1 MWWYGK
7 RGGKAIGCSEKVRT
21 DRVCIC
27 EEVEPLAGDGV
38 VRRHVFT
45 DINGNKLKAI
55 ITYDDRE
62 RAIKIP
68 WVVSKLLNVEDSVEV
83 IVTDEGL
90 SVPRVM

>member
-21 DRVCIC
+21 DRVCIH
-27 EEVEPLAGDGV
+27 EEVEPLAGDGI

-45 DINGNKLKAI
+45 DKEGNKLKAI
-55 ITYDDRE
+55 ITYDDKE

-68 WVVSKLLNVEDSVEV
+68 WVVSTLLHVNGIVE
-83 IVTDEGL
+83 IVTTQSGVA
-90 SVPRVM
+90 VPKVM

>member
-38 VRRHVFT
+38 VRRYVFI
-45 DINGNKLKAI
+45 DINGNNLKLI
-55 ITYDDRE
+55 IIYDDRE
-62 RAIKIP
+62 RAIKIL

-90 SVPRVM
+90 SVSRVM